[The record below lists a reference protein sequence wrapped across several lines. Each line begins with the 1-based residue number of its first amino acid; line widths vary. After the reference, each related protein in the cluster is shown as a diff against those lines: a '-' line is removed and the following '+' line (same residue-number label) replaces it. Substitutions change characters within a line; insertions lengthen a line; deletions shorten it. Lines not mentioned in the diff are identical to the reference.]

1 MSDFLSELLVD
12 AGAVVRAVTFKGKT
26 GDVHFRRI
34 SAGQKAE
41 MQKGLKVQTVHGQ
54 KSTVEIDLGQNAR
67 SKALLVQYSVL
78 KPDGTPQFR
87 SLKEAEAIDA
97 GLLDALHAV
106 ASDVNKD
113 ELGIA
118 DGDDAGKD

>member
-1 MSDFLSELLVD
+1 MSDFLNELLVD
-12 AGAVVRAVTFKGKT
+12 AGAVVRPVTFHGKT

-41 MQKGLKVQTVHGQ
+41 MMKGQKVQAVAGQ

-67 SKALLVQYSVL
+67 SKALLVQYSVV

-87 SLKEAEAIDA
+87 SLREAEAIDA
-97 GLLDALHAV
+97 GLLDALHVV
-106 ASDVNKD
+106 ASEVNKE
-113 ELGIA
+113 ELVAGE
-118 DGDDAGKD
+118 GEDAGKG